1 MTAGTARAA
10 ASAMQPGAP
19 RVRIVGAFDRF
30 NYGDVL
36 FAHLSEGIVR
46 ARWPDAEIGFFGTQ
60 RSDLRAEGG
69 VRTGN
74 LRDIFA
80 EPARPDD
87 VIWVAGGEVLGSRWH
102 LMVEHGMPLPVARL
116 WRDLRRRISS
126 TRADWMA
133 QHLARVP
140 NRLPWVFDR
149 TGFAG
154 ATPRVVYL
162 NVGGLYAGKGMPPAL
177 ADWQRRRLAE
187 VTWLS
192 LRDSGS
198 VATVAELTGQR
209 WPLLP
214 DSAVMMPSLP
224 QAAAAAR
231 EARLATLLPRI
242 TPGWA
247 PKQRYLC
254 LQCGINYIAGQED
267 LLAAEVEAV
276 HALTGLPV
284 VAFAIGRASGHEDQV
299 SAKRLAARLEGRAWF
314 RRAPDDLDIWQ
325 IMALIA
331 GSAGYIGS
339 SLHGFITAFAFAVPR
354 VGLAPKVKKLITFR
368 DDWDLP
374 TMPAGVAFADLPVAV
389 TQALAQD
396 PAAMVAQAARVR
408 AQAEAGLA
416 DLWAAVDPNTGEVT
430 GD

>member
-1 MTAGTARAA
+1 
-10 ASAMQPGAP
+10 
-19 RVRIVGAFDRF
+19 
-30 NYGDVL
+30 
-36 FAHLSEGIVR
+36 
-46 ARWPDAEIGFFGTQ
+46 
-60 RSDLRAEGG
+60 
-69 VRTGN
+69 
-74 LRDIFA
+74 
-80 EPARPDD
+80 
-87 VIWVAGGEVLGSRWH
+87 
-102 LMVEHGMPLPVARL
+102 
-116 WRDLRRRISS
+116 
-126 TRADWMA
+126 
-133 QHLARVP
+133 
-140 NRLPWVFDR
+140 
-149 TGFAG
+149 
-154 ATPRVVYL
+154 
-162 NVGGLYAGKGMPPAL
+162 
-177 ADWQRRRLAE
+177 
-187 VTWLS
+187 
-192 LRDSGS
+192 
-198 VATVAELTGQR
+198 
-209 WPLLP
+209 
-214 DSAVMMPSLP
+214 
-224 QAAAAAR
+224 
-231 EARLATLLPRI
+231 
-242 TPGWA
+242 
-247 PKQRYLC
+247 
-254 LQCGINYIAGQED
+254 
-267 LLAAEVEAV
+267 LAAEVEAV